1 MYRSFVPSAEGRRMA
16 VAERSVGSP
25 GESRAE
31 HGVRVLEEIHARK
44 LRWVELFYTDLLGGF
59 NHIHLPAET
68 IDEDSF
74 VGGIPKLDGS
84 SVRGFREIFES
95 DMILLPDPS
104 TFGVV
109 PWGAAH
115 GGTARFICDI
125 LTGGAKEAYSHDP
138 RGIARRT
145 NLVLAEAG
153 YDMSY
158 WGPEIEFFVFDSVK
172 LIPSAD
178 SVRDSWGG
186 AGYLLESAE
195 APWAAA
201 DGHGSI
207 RFKEGYHRAGP
218 HDILEGMRS
227 EICNILADNFHI
239 RMDAHH
245 HEVAT
250 AGQGEINIRFDELVP
265 AADHVQDVRY
275 VIKNVAAQ
283 HGKVASFMP
292 KPVFGDNGI
301 GMHMNQS
308 LWSNGTNTFYDPN
321 DSYAEVSQTCRYYVG
336 GLLTHARALCAIT
349 NPTTNSYRRLVPGYE
364 APVFIAWSRSNRSAN
379 VRIPFYHKG
388 RMAAKRIEYRT
399 PDSAANIY
407 LTEAALS
414 MAGLDGI
421 RRKIE
426 PPAPVDAD
434 IYKLSP
440 SRRKELGIRELPGSL
455 GEALEC
461 LSSDDSFL
469 KPVIDSEVLDS
480 FREIKRDEQLQ
491 LNLRP
496 HPYEFY
502 RYLDV

>member
-1 MYRSFVPSAEGRRMA
+1 MA
-16 VAERSVGSP
+16 AAA
-25 GESRAE
+25 SRATVGE
-31 HGVRVLEEIHARK
+31 LEARGTEALDRIRAEK
-44 LRWVELFYTDLLGGF
+44 LRWVELFYTDLIGGF
-59 NHIHLPAET
+59 NHIHLPADT
-68 IDEDSF
+68 LDADSF
-74 VGGIPKLDGS
+74 VSGVPKLDGS

-95 DMILLPDPS
+95 DMILVPDAS
-104 TFGVV
+104 TFAVV
-109 PWGAAH
+109 PWQSAH

-125 LTGGAKEAYSHDP
+125 LVGASKDPYAHDP

-145 NLVLAEAG
+145 SEVLADAG
-153 YDMSY
+153 YDRSY

-172 LIPSAD
+172 LLPSAD
-178 SVRDSWGG
+178 SVRDAWGG
-186 AGYLLESAE
+186 SGYLIESSE
-195 APWAAA
+195 APWQTN

-218 HDILEGMRS
+218 HDALEGLRS
-227 EICNILADNFHI
+227 EVCNILADNFHI

-250 AGQGEINIRFDELVP
+250 AGQGEINIRFDDLIP
-265 AADHVQDVRY
+265 SADHVQDVRY
-275 VIKNVAAQ
+275 VLKNVAHQ

-308 LWSNGTNTFYDPN
+308 IWSAGRNAFYDAD
-321 DSYAEVSQTCRYYVG
+321 DSYAEISQTCRYYVG
-336 GLLTHARALCAIT
+336 GLLAHSRALCAIT

-379 VRIPFYHKG
+379 VRIPFYHRG
-388 RMAAKRIEYRT
+388 RPEVKRIEYRT

-407 LTEAALS
+407 LTEAALAL
-414 MAGLDGI
+414 AGLDGI
-421 RRKIE
+421 KHKIE
-426 PPAPVDAD
+426 PPPSVDMD

-440 SRRKELGIRELPGSL
+440 GKRRELGIRELPGSL

-461 LSSDDSFL
+461 LSSDDGFL
-469 KPVIDSEVLDS
+469 KDVFGESVLETWHELK
-480 FREIKRDEQLQ
+480 REEQLQ

>member
-1 MYRSFVPSAEGRRMA
+1 MA
-16 VAERSVGSP
+16 VAGAQGTTAEREARG
-25 GESRAE
+25 AE
-31 HGVRVLEEIHARK
+31 ALARVKAEK
-44 LRWVELFYTDLLGGF
+44 SRWVELFYSDLLGGF

-68 IDEDSF
+68 LDADAF
-74 VGGIPKLDGS
+74 VSGIPKLDGS
-84 SVRGFREIFES
+84 SVKGFREIYES
-95 DMILLPDPS
+95 DMILKPDPS
-104 TFGVV
+104 TIASI

-115 GGTARFICDI
+115 GGTTRFICDI
-125 LTGGAKEAYSHDP
+125 LVGASKEPYGHDP

-145 NLVLAEAG
+145 ASVLADAG
-153 YDMSY
+153 YDTSY
-158 WGPEIEFFVFDSVK
+158 WGPEIEFFVFDSVR
-172 LIPSAD
+172 LLPSAD
-178 SVRDSWGG
+178 SVRDAWGG
-186 AGYLLESAE
+186 AGYLIDSGE
-195 APWAAA
+195 APWQAD

-218 HDILEGMRS
+218 SDVLEGMRS
-227 EICNILADNFHI
+227 EVCNILADDFHI

-250 AGQGEINIRFDELVP
+250 AGQGEINIRYDEMIP

-275 VIKNVAAQ
+275 VLKNVAHQ

-308 LWSNGTNTFYDPN
+308 LWSGGHNAFFDAN
-321 DSYAEVSQTCRYYVG
+321 DGYAEVSQTCRYYVG
-336 GLLTHARALCAIT
+336 GLLNHARALCAIT

-379 VRIPFYHKG
+379 VRIPYYHKG
-388 RMAAKRIEYRT
+388 RPEVKRVEYRT

-407 LTEAALS
+407 LTEAALAL
-414 MAGLDGI
+414 AGLDGI
-421 RRKIE
+421 KHKME
-426 PPAPVDAD
+426 PPPPVDQD

-440 SRRKELGIRELPGSL
+440 ARRKELGVRELPGSL
-455 GEALEC
+455 GESLEC
-461 LSSDDSFL
+461 LSSDDTFL
-469 KPVIDSEVLDS
+469 KGVFGSSVLEMWHDLK
-480 FREIKRDEQLQ
+480 REEQLQ

>member
-1 MYRSFVPSAEGRRMA
+1 MAIAGARTTSAEREASG
-16 VAERSVGSP
+16 AEVLRQI
-25 GESRAE
+25 RAQN
-31 HGVRVLEEIHARK
+31 
-44 LRWVELFYTDLLGGF
+44 LRWVELFYTDLFGGY
-59 NHIHLPAET
+59 NHIHLPSHT
-68 IDEDSF
+68 IDPESF
-74 VGGIPKLDGS
+74 VSGIPKLDGS

-95 DMILLPDPS
+95 DMILLPDPA

-109 PWGAAH
+109 PFQQEH

-125 LTGGAKEAYSHDP
+125 LVGASKEPYGHDP

-145 NLVLAEAG
+145 AEVLASAG
-153 YDMSY
+153 YDRSY

-172 LIPSAD
+172 LIPSANA
-178 SVRDSWGG
+178 VRDAWGG
-186 AGYLLESAE
+186 AGYLIESRE
-195 APWAAA
+195 APWQTE

-218 HDILEGMRS
+218 TDMLSGMRS
-227 EICNILADNFHI
+227 EMCNILADNFHI
-239 RMDAHH
+239 QMDAHH

-250 AGQGEINIRFDELVP
+250 AGQGEINIRYDELIP
-265 AADHVQDVRY
+265 AADHVQDVRF
-275 VIKNVAAQ
+275 VIKSVAHR

-308 LWSNGTNTFYDPN
+308 IWSGSQNAFYDAN
-321 DSYAEVSQTCRYYVG
+321 DTYAEVSQTCRYYVG
-336 GLLTHARALCAIT
+336 GLLEHARALCAIT
-349 NPTTNSYRRLVPGYE
+349 NPITNSYRRLVPGYE

-379 VRIPFYHKG
+379 VRVPFYHRG
-388 RMAAKRIEYRT
+388 RPDAKRLEYRT
-399 PDSAANIY
+399 PDSSANIY
-407 LTEAALS
+407 LTEAALAL
-414 MAGLDGI
+414 AGLDGI
-421 RRKIE
+421 KRKIE
-426 PPAPVDAD
+426 PPPPVDQD

-440 SRRKELGIRELPGSL
+440 ARRKELGIRELPGSL

-461 LSSDDSFL
+461 LSSDDGFL
-469 KPVIDSEVLDS
+469 KSVFGSSVLDTWHELK
-480 FREIKRDEQLQ
+480 REEQLQ

>member
-1 MYRSFVPSAEGRRMA
+1 MA
-16 VAERSVGSP
+16 VATPRMG
-25 GESRAE
+25 GADAE
-31 HGVRVLEEIHARK
+31 TKGAEVLEQIRSQQ

-59 NHIHLPAET
+59 NHVHIPSNTLDA
-68 IDEDSF
+68 DSF
-74 VGGIPKLDGS
+74 VSGVPKLDGS

-109 PWGAAH
+109 PWGAEH
-115 GGTARFICDI
+115 GGSARLICDI
-125 LTGGAKEAYSHDP
+125 LVGASKEPYGHDP

-145 NLVLAEAG
+145 GEVLANAG
-153 YDMSY
+153 YDTSY

-172 LIPSAD
+172 LHPSAD
-178 SVRDSWGG
+178 AVRDAWGG
-186 AGYLLESAE
+186 SGYSIDSGE
-195 APWAAA
+195 APWQSN

-207 RFKEGYHRAGP
+207 RFKEGYHRSAP
-218 HDILEGMRS
+218 YDALEGMRS
-227 EICNILADNFHI
+227 EMCNILADSFHI

-250 AGQGEINIRFDELVP
+250 AGQGEINIRFDELIP
-265 AADHVQDVRY
+265 AADHVQDVRF
-275 VIKNVAAQ
+275 VIKNVAHQ

-308 LWSNGTNTFYDPN
+308 IWSSGKNAFFDAN

-336 GLLTHARALCAIT
+336 GLLHHARALCAIT

-388 RMAAKRIEYRT
+388 RPEAKRIEYRT

-407 LTEAALS
+407 LTEAALAL
-414 MAGLDGI
+414 AGLDGI
-421 RRKIE
+421 KRKIE
-426 PPAPVDAD
+426 PPAPVDTD

-440 SRRKELGIRELPGSL
+440 AKRKELEIRELPGSL

-461 LSSDDSFL
+461 LSSDDGFL
-469 KPVIDSEVLDS
+469 REVFGSSVLDVWH
-480 FREIKRDEQLQ
+480 EIKREEQLQ